1 MQTQNESNYF
11 ISVQTIDNKNISSS
25 LNNLNSTN
33 SININDNSKNNL
45 VILPKDN
52 NYIFSSFIKK
62 EFKKKKQR
70 LKSHSYILLPSI
82 KKSLN
87 KELNRELNKY
97 GKKNTFSKFKPKN
110 FQVSIEKKP
119 KIYNHHY
126 LTSLIENVEYKSKNG
141 KILMKIK
148 RIHLIISILLFL
160 NIIFSPI
167 DNLINKNESYQII
180 KNGYINNNEYEKLLN
195 NLKKRKLTKK
205 ENFFRIISFLTT
217 IAIIIFLTIKE
228 VLIYKNNLIYQTLQK
243 RVLIFIFSS
252 IFFIPILNPIYI
264 IKQND
269 CIYPIFI
276 VDIFFFLNIS
286 KIFVISYILLNFSS
300 WGNAFS
306 QLICYNYSVMHG
318 YLFSIKAK
326 LKNNPFLYLLF
337 VFFIFCIIGVYL
349 LRTFEFASFL
359 INKTPIENYETNLN
373 SIINVIW
380 LLLLSFF
387 NVGFGDYYPKTIFSR
402 FLFFTIAIFGIICIY
417 YLLRN
422 IMNFTIMTQSEKKVF
437 LKMLKLYSN
446 ENLEY
451 KSVKVIFYLLKLRKN
466 ITLYNKEE
474 NEYLKK
480 LYLKKIICFFIILN
494 RYLKN
499 FTNNDKIDDIYSIPV
514 DDLINNVENKIKENL
529 TNFET
534 SFAKLDTLG
543 NELKQLSNIQKHIN
557 KNMKIISNKQ
567 DYLSKFFTEI
577 NNLHVIERIKNT
589 IKQKKSHQFNTLEN
603 LNGVINLSKKGKTL
617 KFSNIT
623 KQIKGLNQRVNSVN
637 SLSTIKESE
646 NSQILS
652 RNGSITENTFLN
664 LSNPFLSLN
673 KGVNNSQIK
682 YSSSKFK
689 NKK

>member
-228 VLIYKNNLIYQTLQK
+228 VLIYKNNLIYQTLKK

-306 QLICYNYSVMHG
+306 
-318 YLFSIKAK
+318 
-326 LKNNPFLYLLF
+326 
-337 VFFIFCIIGVYL
+337 
-349 LRTFEFASFL
+349 
-359 INKTPIENYETNLN
+359 
-373 SIINVIW
+373 
-380 LLLLSFF
+380 
-387 NVGFGDYYPKTIFSR
+387 
-402 FLFFTIAIFGIICIY
+402 
-417 YLLRN
+417 
-422 IMNFTIMTQSEKKVF
+422 
-437 LKMLKLYSN
+437 
-446 ENLEY
+446 
-451 KSVKVIFYLLKLRKN
+451 
-466 ITLYNKEE
+466 
-474 NEYLKK
+474 
-480 LYLKKIICFFIILN
+480 
-494 RYLKN
+494 
-499 FTNNDKIDDIYSIPV
+499 
-514 DDLINNVENKIKENL
+514 
-529 TNFET
+529 
-534 SFAKLDTLG
+534 
-543 NELKQLSNIQKHIN
+543 
-557 KNMKIISNKQ
+557 
-567 DYLSKFFTEI
+567 
-577 NNLHVIERIKNT
+577 
-589 IKQKKSHQFNTLEN
+589 
-603 LNGVINLSKKGKTL
+603 
-617 KFSNIT
+617 
-623 KQIKGLNQRVNSVN
+623 
-637 SLSTIKESE
+637 
-646 NSQILS
+646 
-652 RNGSITENTFLN
+652 
-664 LSNPFLSLN
+664 
-673 KGVNNSQIK
+673 
-682 YSSSKFK
+682 
-689 NKK
+689 